1 MNETQTPGAPVLSGR
16 VALVTGATRGI
27 GRAAALG
34 LSSAG
39 AHVIAVGRTQGALED
54 LDDEVRALGGEAVT
68 LVPLDLTNGAGID
81 QLGYEIFQRR
91 GRLDILVHAA
101 AALSRLWPVAH
112 VPPDAWDKLLAT
124 NTTSAYR
131 LIRSLEPLLRASSA
145 GRAIFLTD
153 SLAARPKAFWG
164 AYAASKAALE
174 AMVRAWADEVDNT
187 PIRAALLDPGPVR
200 TKLRAEAFP
209 GEDKDALT
217 NPADIAPMI
226 VELAGAA
233 DPGPPDKVLAFTE
246 WRARREPP
254 SRPSAVLPPKGGET
268 RVCPPPLGE
277 EHPEGVE
284 GAAAPAS
291 RG

>member
-1 MNETQTPGAPVLSGR
+1 
-16 VALVTGATRGI
+16 
-27 GRAAALG
+27 
-34 LSSAG
+34 
-39 AHVIAVGRTQGALED
+39 
-54 LDDEVRALGGEAVT
+54 
-68 LVPLDLTNGAGID
+68 
-81 QLGYEIFQRR
+81 
-91 GRLDILVHAA
+91 
-101 AALSRLWPVAH
+101 
-112 VPPDAWDKLLAT
+112 
-124 NTTSAYR
+124 
-131 LIRSLEPLLRASSA
+131 
-145 GRAIFLTD
+145 
-153 SLAARPKAFWG
+153 
-164 AYAASKAALE
+164 
-174 AMVRAWADEVDNT
+174 MVRAWADEVDNT